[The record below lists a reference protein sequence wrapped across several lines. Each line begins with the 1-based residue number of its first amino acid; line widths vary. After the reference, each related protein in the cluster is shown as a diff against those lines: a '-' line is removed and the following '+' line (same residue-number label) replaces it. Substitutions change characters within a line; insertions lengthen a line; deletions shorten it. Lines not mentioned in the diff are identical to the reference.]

1 MLHVRAVF
9 AERGEVNFQFLK
21 VSLLISQREEVNF
34 LVSKSFTFNFPKGGG
49 QLFIFEMFHFLFLK
63 GWRVKV
69 NFFSFTF
76 NSSKPLKGLRE
87 GAVGRRHQSG
97 LNESLASLGFIWS
110 EG

>member
-49 QLFIFEMFHFLFLK
+49 QLFIF
-63 GWRVKV
+63 
-69 NFFSFTF
+69 
-76 NSSKPLKGLRE
+76 
-87 GAVGRRHQSG
+87 
-97 LNESLASLGFIWS
+97 
-110 EG
+110 